1 MFLLESRVSF
11 LNSTKL
17 PIMFN
22 PVGLAMPIPGLL
34 DKLPVPP
41 GEEYKRIHPGET
53 VLCEVEKLGRLENRI
68 VEQMERQP
76 NEP

>member
-1 MFLLESRVSF
+1 
-11 LNSTKL
+11 
-17 PIMFN
+17 MFN
-22 PVGLAMPIPGLL
+22 PVAVAMPIPGLL

-41 GEEYKRIHPGET
+41 GEEYKGIQPGET

-68 VEQMERQP
+68 VEQTACQP